1 MTHHHDSQDD
11 LRPVIDT
18 LRANRPELSA
28 LELDAVRQ
36 RVQARV
42 ARQPGRRAR
51 SADLMKSRIA
61 ILATLVVGM
70 LMSTTGA
77 SLAISGFASS
87 TDKASVAQYGPGDED
102 KGGGNQGVLG
112 EEEGSGPGAGAQGE
126 QEQAGNEAA
135 QGVQPARQ
143 VEAGAQATGSEEQLP
158 FTGFAAI
165 PILLG
170 GVALLSAGLV
180 LRRRSREDVA

>member
-1 MTHHHDSQDD
+1 MTHNHDSQDD
-11 LRPVIDT
+11 LQPVVDA

-28 LELDAVRQ
+28 LELDAAKQ
-36 RVQARV
+36 RVYARV

-70 LMSTTGA
+70 LFSTAGA

-87 TDKASVAQYGPGDED
+87 NDKASVAQYGGD
-102 KGGGNQGVLG
+102 KGNGGGGGVLG
-112 EEEGSGPGAGAQGE
+112 EDESGGPTT
-126 QEQAGNEAA
+126 QENNGGGGGGN
-135 QGVQPARQ
+135 GVQPARQ
-143 VEAGAQATGSEEQLP
+143 VEAGSQGAEEQLP

-170 GVALLSAGLV
+170 GVALLTTGLV
-180 LRRRSREDVA
+180 LRRRSREDAA

>member
-1 MTHHHDSQDD
+1 MTHHNDSQDD

-28 LELDAVRQ
+28 LELDAVKQ
-36 RVQARV
+36 RVHARV

-51 SADLMKSRIA
+51 SADLMKSRMA

-70 LMSTTGA
+70 LLSTTGA

-87 TDKASVAQYGPGDED
+87 NDKASVAQYGPGSGEEGE
-102 KGGGNQGVLG
+102 GGQGVLG
-112 EEEGSGPGAGAQGE
+112 EEETGGGGTKGV
-126 QEQAGNEAA
+126 QEKGGG
-135 QGVQPARQ
+135 GVQPARQ
-143 VEAGAQATGSEEQLP
+143 VEAGTQATGGESLP

-170 GVALLSAGLV
+170 GVALLTAGLV
-180 LRRRSREDVA
+180 LRRRSSGDDAA